1 MAFSVEGGRRREK
14 LAVGGSLPMG
24 ESMRWREK
32 GKGAREQGEGGGGYP
47 PTERGERRQPL
58 PVAKDSRSLGAGLQ
72 REVGGPPQGHRR
84 QSWAPVSCYP
94 ALEEDKRGLGE
105 RIKRKQLGGEDGGFH
120 WAEATGLP
128 GSHVED

>member
-1 MAFSVEGGRRREK
+1 MELLPVQGRRKAADLAFSVEGGRRREK

-24 ESMRWREK
+24 ESTRWREK

-72 REVGGPPQGHRR
+72 REVGGDHPKVTGGRVGLLCPATQPWRR
-84 QSWAPVSCYP
+84 T
-94 ALEEDKRGLGE
+94 R
-105 RIKRKQLGGEDGGFH
+105 
-120 WAEATGLP
+120 EA
-128 GSHVED
+128 

>member
-1 MAFSVEGGRRREK
+1 
-14 LAVGGSLPMG
+14 MG

-72 REVGGPPQGHRR
+72 REVGGTTPRSQEAELGSCVLLPSPGGGQERPRRKNKEEATRWGGWGFSLGRGHRASR
-84 QSWAPVSCYP
+84 EPRGG
-94 ALEEDKRGLGE
+94 LRMTDKASGN
-105 RIKRKQLGGEDGGFH
+105 QMC
-120 WAEATGLP
+120 
-128 GSHVED
+128 